1 MISILSH
8 GLLFSEHSLG
18 YTKLLKNSL
27 SSLMCFIKAEALIKL
42 NFSYGKKKKKGDN
55 DTQILIHT
63 FNGNFVLVSF

>member
-42 NFSYGKKKKKGDN
+42 NFSYGKKKGDN

>member
-18 YTKLLKNSL
+18 YTELLKNSL

-42 NFSYGKKKKKGDN
+42 NFSYGKKKKGDN